1 MDSTP
6 DEFSR
11 VTSQRNSTN
20 PSEPSAPASGVRLL
34 ATQDAFDAFLEAV
47 LGESLVAVDTEA
59 ASFHRYEDKVYL
71 LQISTRSTTVVV
83 DPLAIPDL
91 SRFGAL
97 LGDPAI
103 EVIFHDA
110 DYDLRLLERQYGF
123 RARSLFDTRIAAQF
137 LNEPGIGL
145 AALLEKHFG
154 VKLDKKFQRAD
165 WSARPLSE
173 EMLAY
178 AATDTHHLP
187 ALRDLLRE
195 HLASRGRLA
204 WVEEEFQLLEGVSW
218 GPAEDGEP
226 GFLRLKGAKALRGRS
241 LAVLREVF
249 AWRDATAR
257 KLDRAAFRIL
267 NNEPILAMAKQ
278 PPTTIEALKK
288 MPGVGPDTIARRG
301 AEILGAVERAL
312 ALPEDQ
318 WPRIPR
324 AARRPADPTYDERL
338 ERLKVARNAIAL
350 RLDLAPGVACPNG
363 TLEEFARRAPT
374 TLEGLGAV
382 RSMRK
387 WQREEF
393 GNELLAAVQTVK
405 KD

>member
-1 MDSTP
+1 MTP
-6 DEFSR
+6 HK
-11 VTSQRNSTN
+11 
-20 PSEPSAPASGVRLL
+20 LL
-34 ATQDAFDAFLEAV
+34 ATQAEFEAFFDV
-47 LGESLVAVDTEA
+47 VRGEPLVAVDTEA

-71 LQISTRSTTVVV
+71 LQISTRSATVVV
-83 DPLAIPDL
+83 DPLAVPDF

-97 LGDPAI
+97 LSDPTI
-103 EVIFHDA
+103 EVVFHDA

-123 RARSLFDTRIAAQF
+123 RARALFDTRVAAQF

-165 WSARPLSE
+165 WSARPLSD

-195 HLASRGRLA
+195 HLAVRGRLT

-218 GPAEDGEP
+218 GAAENGEP
-226 GFLRLKGAKALRGRS
+226 GYLRIKGAKALRGRG

-249 AWRDATAR
+249 GWREATAR

-278 PPTTIEALKK
+278 PPTTLEALKK
-288 MPGVGPDTIARRG
+288 IPGVGPDTLARRG
-301 AEILGAVERAL
+301 MEILAAVERAL
-312 ALPEDQ
+312 MLPEDQ
-318 WPRIPR
+318 LPRIPR
-324 AARRPADPTYDERL
+324 APRRPADPSYDERL
-338 ERLKVARNAIAL
+338 ERLKTARNAIAQC
-350 RLDLAPGVACPNG
+350 LDLAPGVACPNG
-363 TLEEFARRAPT
+363 TLEEIARRAPAT
-374 TLEGLGAV
+374 VEELEAV
-382 RSMRK
+382 RSMRR

-393 GNELLAAVQTVK
+393 GKELLAAVVERKEKRT
-405 KD
+405 

>member
-1 MDSTP
+1 VVHT
-6 DEFSR
+6 SR
-11 VTSQRNSTN
+11 DF
-20 PSEPSAPASGVRLL
+20 SGVTAHTLL
-34 ATQDAFDAFLEAV
+34 ANQAEFDAFLDTAR
-47 LGESLVAVDTEA
+47 GDSLVAVDTEA
-59 ASFHRYEDKVYL
+59 ASFHRYEDKIYL
-71 LQISTRSTTVVV
+71 LQISTRSATVVV
-83 DPLAIPDL
+83 DPLAVPDL
-91 SRFGAL
+91 GRFGAL
-97 LGDPAI
+97 LRDPAV
-103 EVIFHDA
+103 EVVFHDA

-123 RARSLFDTRIAAQF
+123 RARALFDTRVAAQF

-165 WSARPLSE
+165 WSARPLSN

-195 HLASRGRLA
+195 HLAARGRLA

-218 GPAEDGEP
+218 GAAEDGEP

-249 AWRDATAR
+249 GWREATAR

-278 PPTTIEALKK
+278 PPTTLEALKK
-288 MPGVGPDTIARRG
+288 IPGVGPDTLTRRG
-301 AEILGAVERAL
+301 PELLAAVERAL
-312 ALPEDQ
+312 TLPEDQ
-318 WPRIPR
+318 LPRIPR
-324 AARRPADPTYDERL
+324 APRRPADPSYDERL
-338 ERLKVARNAIAL
+338 ERLKVARNAIAQ

-363 TLEEFARRAPT
+363 TLEEIARRAPA
-374 TLEGLGAV
+374 TLEELATV

-393 GNELLAAVQTVK
+393 GVELLRAVREVK